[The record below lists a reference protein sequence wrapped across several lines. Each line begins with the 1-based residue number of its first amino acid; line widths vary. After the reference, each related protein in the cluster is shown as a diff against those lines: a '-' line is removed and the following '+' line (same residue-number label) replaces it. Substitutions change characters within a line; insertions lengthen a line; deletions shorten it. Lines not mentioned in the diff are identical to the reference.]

1 MADLESIHTE
11 YTKGTVNSNEY
22 ATGNVNSNEYAA
34 GNVDSK
40 EYATVNVDSN
50 EYTTVNANSNE
61 YTIGNVNFHEYAT
74 ETGNSDD
81 YPTEIVNSG
90 YTTIAVSSIEYTP
103 VTVNSNSNLSI
114 APHDFDHDWTTTVS
128 MGGYW
133 SPFDRTNHGKKT
145 VWSAGTGFGGC
156 RSETNPDEKMRNV
169 EKELDCRAKTLLT
182 SLTDILNNKAME
194 QSHGSHPFLGLSAY
208 VLLSQE
214 NILNRVLEYF
224 MINDSMLDICARNK
238 LYHQLVSL
246 LTAMK

>member
-145 VWSAGTGFGGC
+145 VWSAGTGF
-156 RSETNPDEKMRNV
+156 
-169 EKELDCRAKTLLT
+169 
-182 SLTDILNNKAME
+182 E

-208 VLLSQE
+208 VLMSQE

-224 MINDSMLDICARNK
+224 MINDSMQTYVQGTSSIISWYPC
-238 LYHQLVSL
+238 
-246 LTAMK
+246 

>member
-1 MADLESIHTE
+1 VHSPVFCVCTECDFSWCAACGLSNSQSERKGRRGSHVRREAENYRIYGIMADLESIHTE

-22 ATGNVNSNEYAA
+22 ATGNVNSNEYAV
-34 GNVDSK
+34 GIVDSK

-103 VTVNSNSNLSI
+103 VTVNSNRNLSI
-114 APHDFDHDWTTTVS
+114 APHDFDHDWTTTIS

-145 VWSAGTGFGGC
+145 V
-156 RSETNPDEKMRNV
+156 
-169 EKELDCRAKTLLT
+169 
-182 SLTDILNNKAME
+182 
-194 QSHGSHPFLGLSAY
+194 
-208 VLLSQE
+208 
-214 NILNRVLEYF
+214 
-224 MINDSMLDICARNK
+224 
-238 LYHQLVSL
+238 
-246 LTAMK
+246 